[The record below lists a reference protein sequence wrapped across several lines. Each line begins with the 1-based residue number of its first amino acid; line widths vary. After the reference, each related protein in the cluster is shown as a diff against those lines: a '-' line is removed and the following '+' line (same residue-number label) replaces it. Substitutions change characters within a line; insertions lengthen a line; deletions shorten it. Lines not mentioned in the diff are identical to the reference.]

1 MYRPLIPDVAYAAL
15 EAWRISAEDSVF
27 VSVIPRSVKPGSQQL
42 TCTPPLPPSLEMNTN
57 IGLMIV
63 VAAMTFS
70 PVVCLRRVGGYFR
83 GGAFSGSF
91 ATPHP
96 SEDERSKSCRPDCMK
111 KMVNPIPPRC
121 NGKTNDRCCYEICNP
136 ARWAMLCLHHYEV
149 LVADVRIMIGMILSA
164 NFQCDTSS
172 LHAFGFSKQ
181 R

>member
-1 MYRPLIPDVAYAAL
+1 MCIHPCIDHLFLMSLTQRLKLGESQLKTVSSYLSFAFCQAGLTTADVY
-15 EAWRISAEDSVF
+15 
-27 VSVIPRSVKPGSQQL
+27 
-42 TCTPPLPPSLEMNTN
+42 PPLPPSLEMNTN

-70 PVVCLRRVGGYFR
+70 PVVCLGRVGGYFR

-136 ARWAMLCLHHYEV
+136 AR
-149 LVADVRIMIGMILSA
+149 
-164 NFQCDTSS
+164 
-172 LHAFGFSKQ
+172 
-181 R
+181 